1 MKKKRSNFKL
11 YFDRA
16 LSNNLSKQAL
26 FLLGVLFVAFWVS
39 FGLLELAGS
48 DWKDYCDE
56 HDINKFIFPL
66 YLLID
71 GSAFNNL
78 YMSGNIG
85 RYTLIISGLMYFV
98 GFMVFTGM
106 LIGVIGNA
114 IENRVDKYRNGLI
127 HYLKSGHYV
136 VMGYDDLVPSI
147 ITEIFAKDP
156 KADILLLTSADVS
169 NIKEKL
175 RKSVPHKNL
184 PRIIINYGHRT
195 TTEYYESIHLE
206 TSEEIYLVG
215 NRTMSA
221 HDAINVQCVDSICY
235 YLKKKNLDHKP
246 KRITCVFEDID
257 TYAAFLT
264 TDIFKKV
271 HDMGIDFVPYNF
283 YAGWA
288 KQVLVTRSYI
298 ENSDYTTK
306 VVYPAVYGNG
316 IVPGDKRHVHVVL
329 VGATNLADM
338 FAMEAA
344 QLLHFPNFA
353 HDSSTRTTITFIDL
367 KADTEMPL
375 FVTRNRHFFE
385 VQSYRYRDLSK
396 DNGEDKIFEAEFAKE
411 KKTDFL
417 DVSFEFVKGDVFS
430 KKIQDEFA
438 KWAKDENQ
446 YLSIFLTMTD
456 QRNNFAIAMNM
467 PEEIYN
473 YGIPVFIRQDKTD
486 NFVTNLRESDDR
498 EIIYA
503 TVNDGKLS
511 EVKRKGRYA
520 HLFPFGMND
529 LAYCVDEVS
538 LKRAKLI
545 NYLYN
550 TADYS
555 TFRFTSRDVLE
566 KIPSE
571 EIWAEA
577 ERLWNPLT
585 VANRW
590 SNLYSADNIP
600 CKLASIRAMRGLA
613 PDDASRDTENLPE
626 DMAEELAMTEHNR
639 WTVEKLLLGFRM
651 AHTYEDKYV
660 NAEFTKE
667 LSKNKKLFIHHD
679 IRPYEELDIV
689 RNLDYEIVKAIPWIV
704 QMTYSITP
712 LPRTTGSFSS

>member
-26 FLLGVLFVAFWVS
+26 FLLGLLFLAFWVS

-48 DWKDYCDE
+48 DWKVYCDE
-56 HDINKFIFPL
+56 HGISRFIFPL

-78 YMSGNIG
+78 YMSGNVG
-85 RYTLIISGLMYFV
+85 KYTLIISGVVYFV

-114 IENRVDKYRNGLI
+114 IENRVDKYRGGLI

-169 NIKEKL
+169 KIKEKL
-175 RKSVPHKNL
+175 RKSVAHKNL
-184 PRIIINYGHRT
+184 PHVVINYGHRT
-195 TTEYYESIHLE
+195 TTEYYDNIHLE
-206 TSEEIYLVG
+206 TAEEIFIVG
-215 NRTMSA
+215 NRTVPA
-221 HDAINVQCVDSICY
+221 HDAINVQCVDSICT
-235 YLKKKNLDHKP
+235 YLKKTNLDYKP

-257 TYAAFLT
+257 TYSAFQT

-271 HDMGIDFVPYNF
+271 SDMGIDFVPYNF

-298 ENSDYTTK
+298 ENIDSTTK
-306 VVYPAVYGNG
+306 AVYPTVYGNG
-316 IVPGDKRHVHVVL
+316 IVPEDKKYVHIVL
-329 VGATNLADM
+329 VGTTYLAEM

-344 QLLHFPNFA
+344 HLLHFPNFA
-353 HDSSTRTTITFIDL
+353 HDNSTRTIITFIDL
-367 KADTEMPL
+367 HADKEMPM
-375 FVTRNRHFFE
+375 FITRNRHFFE
-385 VQSYRYRDLSK
+385 VQSYRYRDLSV
-396 DNGEDKIFEAEFAKE
+396 DNGEDRVFEAGFAKE

-417 DVSFEFVKGDVFS
+417 DVSYEFVKGDVFS
-430 KKIQDEFA
+430 KRIQDEFA
-438 KWAKDENQ
+438 KWAKEEDQ

-467 PEEIYN
+467 PEEIYS

-498 EIIYA
+498 DVVYA
-503 TVNDGKLS
+503 TVENGKLN
-511 EVKRKGRYA
+511 EINRKGRYA
-520 HLFPFGMND
+520 NVYPFGMND
-529 LAYCVDEVS
+529 LAYCVDEIS

-555 TFRFTSRDVLE
+555 TYRFTKREVLE
-566 KIPSE
+566 KIPSD

-577 ERLWNPLT
+577 DKMWKPLT
-585 VANRW
+585 VAKRW

-600 CKLASIRAMRGLA
+600 CKLASIRAMRGLSV
-613 PDDASRDTENLPE
+613 DDISKDTEDIPE
-626 DMAEELAMTEHNR
+626 EMVQELAVAEHNR

-651 AHTYEDKYV
+651 AHPCEDKYE
-660 NAEFTKE
+660 NAEFAKQ
-667 LSKNKKLFIHHD
+667 LGKNKNLFIHHD
-679 IRPYEELDIV
+679 IRPYDDLDIV
-689 RNLDYEIVKAIPWIV
+689 KNLDYEIVKLIPWIV
-704 QMTYSITP
+704 AMTK
-712 LPRTTGSFSS
+712 